1 MQEINQCHDNCC
13 CCGDVVWMQDPKTCS
28 IFVTCNENK
37 VEINAKTGKLSS
49 LLKAVV
55 LVGGCV
61 FWSTSSA
68 ITKDYIL
75 CRCLPGN

>member
-1 MQEINQCHDNCC
+1 MQEINQFHDNCC

-61 FWSTSSA
+61 FWSSSP
-68 ITKDYIL
+68 L
-75 CRCLPGN
+75 CNNKGLHCV